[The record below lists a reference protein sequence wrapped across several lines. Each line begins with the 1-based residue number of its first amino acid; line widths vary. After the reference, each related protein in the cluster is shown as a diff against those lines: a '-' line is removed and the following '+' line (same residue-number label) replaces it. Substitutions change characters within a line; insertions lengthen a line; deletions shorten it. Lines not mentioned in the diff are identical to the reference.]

1 MKKKL
6 IIILGP
12 TAVGKTDAAIKL
24 ATDLKT
30 GIISADSRQFY
41 KEMSIGTAKPTETQ
55 LATVKH
61 YFINNLSINDDYS
74 CGDFER
80 EVIDKLTL
88 LFEKNDSVVM
98 VGGSGLFLKA
108 VCEGI
113 DEMPPEDKELRA
125 KLNFQFQTE
134 GLTNLLLQLQNL
146 DPNYFNQIDHHN
158 SQRIIRALEVCIST
172 QKPYSSF
179 RTGKI
184 IKRDF
189 EIIKIGLM
197 LDRALL
203 YKRINER
210 VDIML
215 ENGLE
220 NEAKLLYPYKN
231 INALQTVGYQEFF
244 DYFDDK
250 ITKEKAIDSI
260 KQNTR
265 RFAKRQM
272 TWFNKDKEIHW
283 MHPEDAEQIF
293 NYGNS

>member
-30 GIISADSRQFY
+30 DIISADSRQFY

-125 KLNFQFQTE
+125 KLNLQFQTE
-134 GLTNLLLQLQNL
+134 GLSNLLLQLKNL
-146 DPNYFNQIDHHN
+146 DPDYFNQIDHHN

-220 NEAKLLYPYKN
+220 NEAKFLYPYKN